1 VTDAVPS
8 AEILAASRN
17 HLNRRV
23 AGMQKLMGANA
34 HAVSAAGAEVLLSD
48 GRRVIDLGTWAS
60 SILGHC
66 PPAVVAAVTEQCGTL
81 PAAVRGLASQ
91 PAPLLA
97 RRLVELAS
105 PSRLTR
111 VWLGANG
118 ADVTEAAL
126 KLARVTTGRLKV
138 LAVRG
143 GFHGRTLG
151 ALAVS
156 DADRYSADLQ
166 PLLPEVVKIDPEP
179 TAVARHVAAG
189 DVAAV
194 IFEIIQGGRG
204 VVPLPVEVL
213 DGWIRAAHEAG
224 ALVIVDEIQTG
235 LWRCGSFSLSL
246 ALGLDPD
253 AVLLGKTLGGG
264 VMPLSALLCTQPMA
278 AALEENPFL
287 HSQTFSGHPLACAA
301 GLAALAAIPA
311 AAAANTDRVA
321 MWLGSLRERLARHGD
336 LISRVDVYGLM
347 MGIEFR
353 SPGLADQFVIAAARA
368 GVLLAPSDGDRSVIR
383 VLPALVMSTAQMSLA
398 ADRLDGVCDA
408 RQRWQAPSTR
418 APSVRAP
425 SVRAPST

>member
-1 VTDAVPS
+1 VNPVTVPDVIPA
-8 AEILAASRN
+8 AEVLAASRN

-34 HAVSAAGAEVLLSD
+34 YAVSAAGAEVLLSD

-66 PPAVVAAVTEQCGTL
+66 PPTVVAAVREQCGTL
-81 PAAVRGLASQ
+81 PAAVRGLAS
-91 PAPLLA
+91 PAAPLLA
-97 RRLVELAS
+97 RRLAGLAS

-151 ALAVS
+151 ALAAS
-156 DADRYSADLQ
+156 DADRYRSDLQ
-166 PLLPEVVKIDPEP
+166 PLLPGVTLVDPVP
-179 TAVARHVAAG
+179 AAVARHTGAG

-194 IFEIIQGGRG
+194 IFEIIQGGRA
-204 VVPLPVEVL
+204 VVPLPTEVL
-213 DGWIRAAHEAG
+213 AGWIRAAHDAG

-235 LWRCGSFSLSL
+235 LWRCGGFSLSL
-246 ALGLDPD
+246 SLGLDPD
-253 AVLLGKTLGGG
+253 AVLFGKALGGG
-264 VMPLSALLCTQPMA
+264 VMPLSALLCTQQMT

-301 GLAALAAIPA
+301 GLAALAAIPD
-311 AAAANTDRVA
+311 AAAANTERVA
-321 MWLGSLRERLARHGD
+321 TWLGSLRDRLVRHGD
-336 LISRVDVYGLM
+336 LIRRVDVYGLM

-353 SPGLADQFVIAAARA
+353 SPWLADQFVMAAARA

-383 VLPALVMSTAQMSLA
+383 VLPALVISASQMSLA
-398 ADRLDGVCDA
+398 ADRLDVVCDT
-408 RQRWQAPSTR
+408 APR
-418 APSVRAP
+418 R
-425 SVRAPST
+425 